1 MVYGLLK
8 IIIMEAL
15 ESESLSGYDLINNLG
30 NQIGKKPS
38 AGSIYPILKE
48 LNKKKLISVKEEGR
62 RKVYTLTKEGYLVI
76 KGILKN
82 RKEIS
87 ERVEN
92 IHGII
97 SGFSKEKFPIMNDK
111 LCREMPEF
119 KMFFAKSMI
128 LMHSNDEIKKE
139 RFKIF
144 MKKMITEMP
153 K

>member
-1 MVYGLLK
+1 MIYGLLK

-15 ESESLSGYDLINNLG
+15 EKESLSGYDLMNLLG

-38 AGSIYPILKE
+38 SGSVYPILKD
-48 LNKKKLISVKEEGR
+48 LNRKKLISLKEDGR
-62 RKVYTLTKEGYLVI
+62 RKVYSLTKEGRLI
-76 KGILKN
+76 IEGILKN

-97 SGFSKEKFPIMNDK
+97 SGFSKEKFPAVNDK
-111 LCREMPEF
+111 LCKEMPEF
-119 KMFFAKSMI
+119 KVFFAKSMI
-128 LMHSNDEIKKE
+128 LMHSNDNIKKE
-139 RFKIF
+139 RFKLF
-144 MKKMITEMP
+144 MKRMIAEMP